1 MLEKGR
7 RGNAAQLEMLLVDP
21 LLFARDPLQ
30 GLANAAR
37 SRQVS
42 DERHGGRRQVGCHLL
57 LSLAHGPRV
66 AVAGGFQPRFQPAT
80 TAFEPARLFTD
91 SKDTS
96 ARQPTLPPGGPL

>member
-21 LLFARDPLQ
+21 LLFAREPLQ
-30 GLANAAR
+30 GFANATR

-57 LSLAHGPRV
+57 LSLAHGPEGIRG
-66 AVAGGFQPRFQPAT
+66 AGFQPAT
-80 TAFEPARLFTD
+80 TAVQPACLFAD

-96 ARQPTLPPGGPL
+96 AREPTLPPGKP